1 MDLHLAGKVAVI
13 SGGATGIGKA
23 AAIEYLRE
31 GVQVAVFGRR
41 LNVLEEFA
49 AEAAEKGYSIYYEKV
64 NVADKNQIEEFA
76 EHVYQKFGHIDIWVN
91 NAGISIDKEL
101 MEFTDE
107 DWELINRINVDGVY
121 NGIRIAAGYMKK
133 QNSGVIINA
142 SSYASLI
149 PHANG
154 VIYAATKASVSSLT
168 RSTGAAL
175 APYGIRVVGYI
186 PGMIQTGISEEFI
199 SQYRDKFIKDIS
211 CGRLGV
217 PEDLAKP
224 IVFLSSDAASYITAC
239 DIQIT
244 GGKFAVQD
252 CAMPWRMKKE
262 REEQTTI

>member
-1 MDLHLAGKVAVI
+1 MELHLVGKVAVI

-23 AAIEYLRE
+23 AAIEYMKE

-41 LNVLEEFA
+41 LSVLEAFA
-49 AEAAEKGYSIYYEKV
+49 SEAAQMGYSVYYEAV
-64 NVADKNQIEEFA
+64 DVADKEQVQAFA
-76 EHVYQKFGHIDIWVN
+76 DHVYEKFGHIDIWVN

-101 MEFTDE
+101 MEFTDA
-107 DWELINRINVDGVY
+107 DWELINKINVDGVY

-142 SSYASLI
+142 SSYAALI

-154 VIYAATKASVSSLT
+154 VIYAASKASVSSLT

-199 SQYRDKFIKDIS
+199 AQYHDKFIKDIS
-211 CGRLGV
+211 SGRLGV

-224 IVFLSSDAASYITAC
+224 IVFLSSDAAGYITAC

-252 CAMPWRMKKE
+252 CAMPWRMKEEKE
-262 REEQTTI
+262 GYRKV